1 MPRLGPIADGGRKQN
16 TAAGKTSS
24 DGITALEED
33 MSAEWMNIQIMEC
46 EDVVGRAVTVF
57 RQSDGTHQR
66 YVLGNGRKVE
76 ANADGTF
83 VIPETAME
91 LRVMGV

>member
-1 MPRLGPIADGGRKQN
+1 
-16 TAAGKTSS
+16 
-24 DGITALEED
+24 
-33 MSAEWMNIQIMEC
+33 MSAEWTNIHILEC
-46 EDVVGRAVTVF
+46 EDEVGHAVTVF

-83 VIPETAME
+83 VIAESATE
-91 LRVMGV
+91 LRVMGL

>member
-1 MPRLGPIADGGRKQN
+1 
-16 TAAGKTSS
+16 
-24 DGITALEED
+24 
-33 MSAEWMNIQIMEC
+33 MSAEWTNIQIMEC
-46 EDVVGRAVTVF
+46 EDEVGHAVTVF

-83 VIPETAME
+83 VIPESATE
-91 LRVMGV
+91 LRVMGI